1 MAETATQVS
10 ADKVEDEVMNTLPT
24 LYAKE
29 LMEICDLIGV
39 TGIKDEEKGN
49 KRVLL
54 KLVMKSLCTTTDDN
68 DKLTEFLQIHKY
80 LKLDEEDS
88 DADDDKAKVASI
100 TPEIKTEKVVPK
112 SSDGSDSSG
121 GRRVL
126 ARKNRD
132 ETISVTRTIRKDF
145 KLSGMIGG

>member
-68 DKLTEFLQIHKY
+68 DKLTEFLQIHKH

-88 DADDDKAKVASI
+88 DVDDGDA
-100 TPEIKTEKVVPK
+100 
-112 SSDGSDSSG
+112 
-121 GRRVL
+121 
-126 ARKNRD
+126 
-132 ETISVTRTIRKDF
+132 
-145 KLSGMIGG
+145 